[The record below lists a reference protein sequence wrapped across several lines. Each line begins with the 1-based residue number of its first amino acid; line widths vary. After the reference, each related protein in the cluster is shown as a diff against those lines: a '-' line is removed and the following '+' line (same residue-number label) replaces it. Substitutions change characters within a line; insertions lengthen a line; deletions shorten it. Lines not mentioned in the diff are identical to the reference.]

1 MSIKTEKLGWF
12 TALVL
17 CVALGITGCDG
28 GGGNDK
34 INVLGWFFEGLENYK
49 ENFKSCQSKNQ
60 NLIRKT
66 YYHVYLRFIRIKIDC
81 FV

>member
-1 MSIKTEKLGWF
+1 MFIKTEKLGWC

-34 INVLGWFFEGLENYK
+34 IVEPDPTDENGPGG
-49 ENFKSCQSKNQ
+49 NPPG
-60 NLIRKT
+60 
-66 YYHVYLRFIRIKIDC
+66 
-81 FV
+81 